1 MAGCRDAWMGS
12 AQGLAVTADFA
23 LFVKQCLVLWQLAV
37 FYELYIIAVRIWPR
51 PGVKVFLHEVKTNRM
66 HTYIRHQAISPRQYG

>member
-37 FYELYIIAVRIWPR
+37 FYELYIFCQITFCCKEGAC
-51 PGVKVFLHEVKTNRM
+51 
-66 HTYIRHQAISPRQYG
+66 A

>member
-1 MAGCRDAWMGS
+1 MLNMPALLLIKSMAGCRDAWMGS

-37 FYELYIIAVRIWPR
+37 FYELYIIAVRLSTQ
-51 PGVKVFLHEVKTNRM
+51 F
-66 HTYIRHQAISPRQYG
+66 